1 MTSLVS
7 YLQLLGYLA
16 LVLSSWSAISGAYR
30 RRDVRRLDIL
40 VVVLALVL
48 VSPVSLAA
56 LSGSLEIVP
65 FTALFVFP
73 YLLLR
78 LVQHFRHV
86 HVGFTV
92 VGIAVPIA
100 AAVLRSVTP
109 LPWPPWQMIAVAGY
123 NLTTLV
129 VLAITFTVESQGSAG
144 VTARRL
150 YFAAAG
156 TWFLAAINMTA
167 LGATAWHLQQTDS
180 AALLASALAAAT
192 LVCYYL
198 AFATPRALRKS
209 WQRQELGRYL
219 VATADRDAED
229 RGSHAANDLLRA
241 AQRGAAGSAVFV
253 AIRDSITTT
262 EVIVR
267 ASTHTGLTGVRLDS
281 ESGPADA
288 TYREASSTILPLTEL
303 EGRLRD
309 GLTRSGD
316 TVLLAP
322 ISSSVQRWGVVGVVQ
337 RRGSLFPNDDL
348 RLLEQLGHYAGGILD
363 HGQLVTE
370 ARERERLAAD
380 RRLRETESRMSLM
393 LDTITDYAI
402 LIVDHH
408 GAIVNWPVG
417 AGAVFGYEERD
428 VLDTPAAPLFGMSP
442 ESFLQTLA
450 EAARVGGVAREHEGT
465 RHDGTHFFASTH
477 IRRLDPGPDKL
488 EGFVVVTRDVTERRD
503 LEDRLRQGQKME
515 ALGRLAG
522 GIAHDFNNLLTAI
535 LGYADWLHLE
545 LPVTDTARRD
555 QVSEIQKAATRA
567 AGLTRQLLAFS
578 RHQVVQPVVLDIP
591 KAVADLMPMLQRVI
605 GEHIDVSEETVGH
618 VPPVL
623 ADLSQIE
630 QVILNLAVNARD
642 AMPNG
647 GRLTI
652 HISVVTID
660 RAQEPSGLGTGEW
673 VRLDVRDTGTGMD
686 AATRSRIF
694 EPFFTT
700 KEFGRG
706 TGLGLATVY
715 GIVRQM
721 GGIIQ
726 VDSTLGQ
733 GSTFSVYMRP
743 TKLINIETGVVPE
756 AAAPGGSETILL
768 VEDEPGVAKLLHQLL
783 ERHGYHLLVADGP
796 ARAQELAQAHEKT
809 IDLVVS
815 DVVMPGGTGPELV
828 TRLRQ
833 TRPGLRALFISGYA
847 DSVFSN
853 EGLLPDTQFLQKPF
867 TSIDLLIKVRHL
879 LSGHTI

>member
-1 MTSLVS
+1 MTALVGV
-7 YLQLLGYLA
+7 LQLLGYLA
-16 LVLSSWSAISGAYR
+16 LVLTSWSAIAGAR
-30 RRDVRRLDIL
+30 RHRDVRRLDIL
-40 VVVLALVL
+40 LVVLSLVL
-48 VSPVSLAA
+48 VSPLAA
-56 LSGSLEIVP
+56 ASMPGGLSAIP
-65 FTALFVFP
+65 FSALFFFP

-86 HVGFTV
+86 HMGFTA

-109 LPWPPWQMIAVAGY
+109 LPWPPWQLFAVSGY
-123 NLTTLV
+123 NVATLII
-129 VLAITFTVESQGSAG
+129 LALTFTVESHRSAG

-150 YFAAAG
+150 DFAAAG
-156 TWFLAAINMTA
+156 TWFLAGIHLTA
-167 LGATAWHLQQTDS
+167 LSATAWKLQHTDG
-180 AALLASALAAAT
+180 AALLASALYGAT
-192 LVCYYL
+192 LICYYL
-198 AFATPRALRKS
+198 AFATPRQLRKS

-219 VATADRDAED
+219 MTTADREAEE
-229 RGSHAANDLLRA
+229 RGAHAAGDLSRA

-253 AIRDSITTT
+253 AMRDNITT
-262 EVIVR
+262 EEIIVH
-267 ASTHTGLTGVRLDS
+267 ASTHTTVTGVRLNS
-281 ESGPADA
+281 ESGPADT
-288 TYREASSTILPLTEL
+288 TYREAASTTVPLAAL
-303 EGRLRD
+303 ERRLRD
-309 GLTRSGD
+309 GLARTGE

-322 ISSSVQRWGVVGVVQ
+322 ISSSVRRWGVVGVVQ
-337 RRGSLFPNDDL
+337 RRGSLFPDDDL

-370 ARERERLAAD
+370 VRERERRAAD

-417 AGAVFGYEERD
+417 AGAVFGYEEQD
-428 VLDTPAAPLFGMSP
+428 VLDTTAATLFGMSP

-450 EAARVGGVAREHEGT
+450 EAARVGGVAREHECT
-465 RHDGTHFFASTH
+465 RHDGTRFFASTH

-488 EGFVVVTRDVTERRD
+488 EGFVVVTRDITERRD

-535 LGYADWLHLE
+535 LGYADWLFLE
-545 LPVTDTARRD
+545 LPVTDSARRD

-578 RHQVVQPVVLDIP
+578 RHQVIQPIVLDIP
-591 KAVADLMPMLQRVI
+591 KAVQDLLPMLQRVI

-618 VPPVL
+618 VPSVL
-623 ADLSQIE
+623 ADLGQIE
-630 QVILNLAVNARD
+630 QVVLNLAVNARD

-652 HISVVTID
+652 HISLVTID
-660 RAQEPSGLGTGEW
+660 RAQEHSGLGTGEW
-673 VRLDVRDTGTGMD
+673 VRLEVRDTGTGMD

-706 TGLGLATVY
+706 TGLGLSTVY

-726 VDSTLGQ
+726 VDSTVGQ

-743 TKLINIETGVVPE
+743 TKLLNVEIGIVSE

-783 ERHGYHLLVADGP
+783 QRHGYHVLVADGS
-796 ARAQELAQAHEKT
+796 ARAQELAQAHEER

-828 TRLRQ
+828 TRLRE

-847 DSVFSN
+847 DSVFSQ
-853 EGLLPDTQFLQKPF
+853 EGLLPDAQFLQKPF